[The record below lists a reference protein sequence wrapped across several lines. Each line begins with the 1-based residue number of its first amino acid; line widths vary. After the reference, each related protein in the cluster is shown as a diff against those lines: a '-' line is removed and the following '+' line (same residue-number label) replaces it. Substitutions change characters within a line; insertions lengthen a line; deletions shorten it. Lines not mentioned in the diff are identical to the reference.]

1 MLYLFV
7 QTTTGKLC
15 PAGQTNEY
23 DAQSACVLCAAGKFL
38 EESMRRHNS
47 ECLECTD
54 TLEGADKCVRTLSL
68 FPLTKHQLTCS
79 CCF

>member
-1 MLYLFV
+1 MLIVVVDLFFH
-7 QTTTGKLC
+7 TTTGKLC

-47 ECLECTD
+47 ECLECTG
-54 TLEGADKCVRTLSL
+54 TSEGARQCVRTDSL
-68 FPLTKHQLTCS
+68 IV
-79 CCF
+79 